1 MRKYQLALVVKATD
15 SAKKK
20 ALGEVKDMLKTSK
33 IEKEEELGEKDLAY
47 TIKRETKGFYTNFLF
62 NADALPANLEKKLNA
77 DENVLRFLIIKL

>member
-1 MRKYQLALVVKATD
+1 MRKYQLALVTKSSD

-20 ALGEVKDMLKTSK
+20 ALNEVKEILKTSK

-47 TIKRETKGFYTNFLF
+47 SIKRETKGFYANFLF

-77 DENVLRFLIIKL
+77 DENVLRFLVIKL